1 MKIIV
6 ILWVLI
12 VTGCNLFKVEE
23 PIVVE
28 PIVEEVKDS
37 IRVDT
42 VMIDTMNLINA
53 IDTNNIVIDTL
64 KSE

>member
-1 MKIIV
+1 MNIIV

-23 PIVVE
+23 PIIME
-28 PIVEEVKDS
+28 PTVEEVKDS
-37 IRVDT
+37 IKVDT
-42 VMIDTMNLINA
+42 VVIDTMNLINA

>member
-12 VTGCNLFKVEE
+12 VTSCNLFKVEE
-23 PIVVE
+23 PIIVE
-28 PIVEEVKDS
+28 PMVKEVKDS

-42 VMIDTMNLINA
+42 VVVDTINLINA

>member
-28 PIVEEVKDS
+28 SIVEEVKDS
-37 IRVDT
+37 TRVDT

>member
-23 PIVVE
+23 PIIME
-28 PIVEEVKDS
+28 PTVEEVKDS
-37 IRVDT
+37 IKVDT
-42 VMIDTMNLINA
+42 VVIDTMSLINA

>member
-12 VTGCNLFKVEE
+12 VTSCNLFKVEE

>member
-12 VTGCNLFKVEE
+12 VTSCNLFKVEE
-23 PIVVE
+23 PVVVE
-28 PIVEEVKDS
+28 PITEEVKDS

-42 VMIDTMNLINA
+42 VVIDTMNLINA

>member
-12 VTGCNLFKVEE
+12 VTGCGLFKAEE
-23 PIVVE
+23 PIAVE
-28 PIVEEVKDS
+28 LIVEEVKDS

-42 VMIDTMNLINA
+42 VMIDTMSLINA

>member
-12 VTGCNLFKVEE
+12 VTSGNLFKVEE
-23 PIVVE
+23 PVVVE
-28 PIVEEVKDS
+28 PITEEVKDS